1 MAKKITIKKIGEFVV
16 DAWKNSFANTSS
28 NDITIG
34 EDEKP
39 KEIGPEELKAK
50 IEETYQNLSAFIEKE
65 IDECRKEFGGK
76 CISYRSSFEAKNKS
90 ERCVNMLRELNIYP
104 VFEEIATVRADANI
118 NEFEEFV
125 KKAKAHPLNKDTI
138 YLNFNMEYTGDHDY
152 DSMDVLY
159 VTYVASKIVLR
170 EPNKIVSV
178 KPDEKTLRRMA
189 AIDTLYKNVYKGVNY
204 DCEAIKDYINGDLTF
219 KGLIKKIDLFSDRS
233 C

>member
-1 MAKKITIKKIGEFVV
+1 MERRVTIEKLGRFVV
-16 DAWKNSFANTSS
+16 NVWRNNFASTSK
-28 NDITIG
+28 NDITLA

-39 KEIGPEELKAK
+39 KEISPEELKAK
-50 IEETYQNLSAFIEKE
+50 IEETYQELSAFVEKK
-65 IDECRKEFGGK
+65 IDECRKEFGGT
-76 CISYRSSFEAKNKS
+76 CVNYRNSFEPKNKS
-90 ERCVNMLRELNIYP
+90 ERCVNMLRQLNIYP
-104 VFEEIATVRADANI
+104 IFEEIATIRADANI

-170 EPNKIVSV
+170 EPNKIAAV
-178 KPDEKTLRRMA
+178 KPDEKVLRKMA
-189 AIDTLYKNVYKGVNY
+189 TIDTLYKHVYKGVNY

-219 KGLIKKIDLFSDRS
+219 KGFIKKIDLFSDRS